1 METGENRLKS
11 VGIVEKPVKTGEI
24 FADYS
29 PIFADE
35 FADYSSIIRRKIRRK
50 IREKFDNKNPLPD
63 KKNAPTKHHRK
74 KILKDPTK
82 NTQHPE
88 GVRDVAEWEH
98 LKEP

>member
-1 METGENRLKS
+1 ME
-11 VGIVEKPVKTGEI
+11 IVEKPVKTGEI

-29 PIFADE
+29 PII
-35 FADYSSIIRRKIRRK
+35 ADYSSIIRRK